1 VRRVTL
7 RTLIV
12 CLSACGLGAGVATA
26 ISLPGGVP
34 TAAGSHL
41 AAKPTRFQTGTAP
54 NLPAPPRPT
63 ALSAATADS
72 YNWSGYAATST
83 TDQYFTQ
90 VEGAWQVPTVTCT
103 PEDRIASLWVG
114 LDGWN
119 DSTVEQEGT
128 EAQCFQGK
136 AVYFNWYEMYPA
148 GTVEVG
154 STVHPGDII
163 LAAIARTGT
172 SYNLQLV
179 DLTTTGNNINVTKS
193 CALTTC
199 LDTSAEWIIE
209 RPDYTST
216 GIAPLAQYTPI
227 TFAFSSASG
236 GTIANGSISKF
247 SPTQIEMIDSTDTY
261 LLETTGALNSAGTGF
276 SDGWINSY

>member
-26 ISLPGGVP
+26 ISLQAGVP

-41 AAKPTRFQTGTAP
+41 AAGPARFQTGSAP

-63 ALSAATADS
+63 ALAADTADS

-90 VEGAWQVPTVTCT
+90 IEGIWQVPTVTCT

-119 DSTVEQEGT
+119 NSTVEQEGT
-128 EAQCFQGK
+128 SAQCYEGK
-136 AVYFNWYEMYPA
+136 AVYYSWYEMYPA

-172 SYNLQLV
+172 SYNLELV

-209 RPDYTST
+209 RPDYAST

-247 SPTQIEMIDSTDTY
+247 SPTQIQMIDSTNTY
-261 LLETTGALNSAGTGF
+261 LLETTGALNSAGSGF